1 MQPMRV
7 LNSNDR
13 KLQSLYAQRESRSAK
28 GTYNVWV
35 SKYGHIAGVAF
46 TITGEMKSNM
56 WYVLPTISKCWL

>member
-1 MQPMRV
+1 MIENFKVYMLNGRV
-7 LNSNDR
+7 EVD
-13 KLQSLYAQRESRSAK
+13 K